1 MAGTDDLNRASKPE
15 ERSTHVDDG
24 AESDEEEFHD
34 ARFPADE
41 EAVSCRDG
49 CVRECELIFAVVT
62 ESLEGSPRYKG
73 RGQPAVQRRM
83 L

>member
-1 MAGTDDLNRASKPE
+1 MAGTEDSNRASKPE
-15 ERSTHVDDG
+15 ERGTHAEDG

-41 EAVSCRDG
+41 EAVSCRNG
-49 CVRECELIFAVVT
+49 CVRESELTFTVVT

-73 RGQPAVQRRM
+73 RGQPAV
-83 L
+83 